1 MNQNAIKAVVSVS
14 EMCRQLNLSRSQYY
28 LLAKKG
34 VFHKPLYLESNKRP
48 YFTASMVEDNLRVR
62 DTSIGVNGEYVLFY
76 QSRTE
81 AKNDTKQKPKE
92 KQKHKD
98 LIASLKQLGLDA
110 TVDQVEQSISANF
123 PRGIECVDQS
133 NILRTVFRHL
143 KNRNVS
149 P

>member
-34 VFHKPLYLESNKRP
+34 VFHKPLYLENNKRP
-48 YFTASMVEDNLRVR
+48 YFTASMVEDNLKVR
-62 DTSIGVNGEYVLFY
+62 ETSIGVNGEYVLFY

-81 AKNDTKQKPKE
+81 AKNDTKPKPKE
-92 KQKHKD
+92 KQKHKG
-98 LIASLKQLGLDA
+98 LLASLKQLGLD
-110 TVDQVEQSISANF
+110 TTIDQVEDAVSANF
-123 PRGIECVDQS
+123 PRGIEGIDQS

-149 P
+149 Q

>member
-1 MNQNAIKAVVSVS
+1 
-14 EMCRQLNLSRSQYY
+14 MCRQLNLSRSQYY
-28 LLAKKG
+28 LLARKG

-62 DTSIGVNGEYVLFY
+62 ETSIGVNGEYILFY

-81 AKNDTKQKPKE
+81 AKNDIKQNPRD

-98 LIASLKQLGLDA
+98 LLASLKQLGLD
-110 TVDQVEQSISANF
+110 TTLDQIENAISANF
-123 PRGIECVDQS
+123 PRGIEGVDQS
-133 NILRTVFRHL
+133 SILRTVFRHI

-149 P
+149 Q

>member
-1 MNQNAIKAVVSVS
+1 MNQNLIKAVVSVS

-34 VFHKPLYLESNKRP
+34 VFHKPLYPENNKRP
-48 YFTASMVEDNLRVR
+48 YFTASMVEDNLKVR
-62 DTSIGVNGEYVLFY
+62 ETSIGVNGEYVLFY

-92 KQKHKD
+92 KQKQKD
-98 LIASLKQLGLDA
+98 LIASLKQLGLDT
-110 TVDQVEQSISANF
+110 TVDQVEGAISANF
-123 PRGIECVDQS
+123 PRGIEGIDQS

-149 P
+149 Q

>member
-62 DTSIGVNGEYVLFY
+62 ETSIGVNGEYVLFY

-81 AKNDTKQKPKE
+81 PNNDTKQKPKE

-98 LIASLKQLGLDA
+98 LIASLKQLGLDT
-110 TVDQVEQSISANF
+110 TVDQAEGAISANF
-123 PRGIECVDQS
+123 PRGIEGIDQS

-149 P
+149 D